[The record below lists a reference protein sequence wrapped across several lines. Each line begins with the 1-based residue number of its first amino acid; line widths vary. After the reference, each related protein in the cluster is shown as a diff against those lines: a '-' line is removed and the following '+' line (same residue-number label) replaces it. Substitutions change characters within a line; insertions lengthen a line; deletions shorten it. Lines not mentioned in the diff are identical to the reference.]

1 MKKKR
6 GRPSN
11 WEGILEVIGW
21 NSYNAIR
28 KGVLLTKEARGGTP
42 SRDAILRLARA
53 TLNATH
59 SAEIDFKRKSAEW
72 RERKVNHAG

>member
-11 WEGILEVIGW
+11 WEGILVAIGW
-21 NSYNAIR
+21 NSYYAIR
-28 KGVLLTKEARGGTP
+28 VGCAITKEAMAGTP

-53 TLNATH
+53 TLNATS
-59 SAEIDFKRKSAEW
+59 SAERDFKKKNAGR
-72 RERKVNHAG
+72 RERK